1 MRDNLLYFVF
11 NMPGQGKQQVNAVH
25 SSFGWS
31 IIRTL
36 AGHPALS
43 GFEPVMQDE
52 IIADQ
57 EERYGRL

>member
-1 MRDNLLYFVF
+1 
-11 NMPGQGKQQVNAVH
+11 MPGQGKQQVNAVH

-31 IIRTL
+31 IIRILT
-36 AGHPALS
+36 GHPALF
-43 GFEPVMQDE
+43 GFVPVMQDE

>member
-1 MRDNLLYFVF
+1 
-11 NMPGQGKQQVNAVH
+11 MPGQGKQQVNAVH

-31 IIRTL
+31 IIRILT
-36 AGHPALS
+36 GHPALS
-43 GFEPVMQDE
+43 GFVPVMQDE